1 MIKVKKNRKDNRE
14 FKQLKEQLIGI
25 RQVVKHTKIGNLWT
39 HEASVRKKLKQL
51 RQIDGHSI
59 KGYEN
64 LVIDYHELLDEISR
78 RLLEDYNEKNQTQ
91 FKFDEIAQEYET
103 EYLSSGILT
112 ALVSSHIPTLM
123 AEAFQ
128 THFPHN
134 PKDEYPEARALKRKV
149 YLHLGQT
156 NTGKTYQAIQRLKQS
171 TNGIYLAPLRILA
184 LEIFERLNEEGISC
198 DLLTGEEEVLI
209 EGANHQSSTI
219 EKLNLNETYE
229 VAVIDEIQ
237 MIGDSQRGAAWT
249 RALLGLRCPEIHLC
263 GALNSKEVLVEI
275 LKDCGDDYEII
286 EYIRQVP
293 LEIVKEPFKLSDAQV
308 GDAFILFSKR
318 KVLELAKFYRES
330 GIKASVIYGDLPPEV
345 RKMQYHEFIDHENII
360 LVSTDA
366 IGMGVNL
373 PIRRIIFMNLQKFD
387 GEEERWLTSQ
397 EVKQIAGRAGR
408 KGLYEVGYVCAYGKG
423 YSFLKEKIEMED
435 PLIEEVVMGP
445 SEAILEIEGLP
456 LKEKLALWSTTTIEL
471 EWYRKMDIRD
481 YILILDKIRKYQL
494 SEHDQWSIMKLPIDV
509 HNEEI
514 IATLL
519 AYIENYFIQDQD
531 ELPKPYQKEES
542 LRTLETYYQKVNLYY
557 SFCKNFDIP
566 FDLDWVYEE
575 RLRVSERINEFLVNG
590 KY

>member
-1 MIKVKKNRKDNRE
+1 MKVKKNRKETRE
-14 FKQLKEQLIGI
+14 FKQLKEQLIGT
-25 RQVVKHTKIGNLWT
+25 RQVVSHTKVGNLWT

-51 RQIDGHSI
+51 HQMDGQSI
-59 KGYEN
+59 KGFDN
-64 LVIDYHELLDEISR
+64 LLLDYRELLDQISE
-78 RLLEDYNEKNQTQ
+78 RLLEDYNEKNHTN
-91 FKFDEIAQEYET
+91 FDFEEISHDYED

-134 PKDEYPEARALKRKV
+134 PKDEYEEARKLKRKI

-171 TNGIYLAPLRILA
+171 SSGIYLAPLRILA
-184 LEIFERLNEEGISC
+184 LEIFERLNEENVPC
-198 DLLTGEEEVLI
+198 HLLTGEEEVLI
-209 EGANHQSSTI
+209 EGAHHQSSTV
-219 EKLNLNETYE
+219 EKLNLDQVYD

-237 MIGDSQRGAAWT
+237 MLGDSQRGASWT
-249 RALLGLRCPEIHLC
+249 RALLGLRCKEIHVC
-263 GALNSKEVLVEI
+263 GALNSKEVLMNI
-275 LKDCGDDYEII
+275 LKDCDDEIEVK
-286 EYIRQVP
+286 EYVRQVP
-293 LEIVKEPFKLSDAQV
+293 LEIVKEPFKLEDAQV

-318 KVLELAKFYRES
+318 RVLELARFYREN
-330 GIKASVIYGDLPPEV
+330 GVQASVIYGDLPPEV
-345 RKMQYHEFIDHENII
+345 RKMQYHDFINQQNII

-373 PIRRIIFMNLQKFD
+373 PIRRIIFMNFQKFD

-408 KGLYEVGYVCAYGKG
+408 KGMYEVGYVCSYGRG

-435 PLIEEVVMGP
+435 EPILEAVIGP
-445 SEAILEIEGLP
+445 SEAILEITGLP
-456 LKEKLALWSTTTIEL
+456 LKEKLALWSTTPVEV

-481 YILILDKIRKYQL
+481 YILILDRIRRYQL
-494 SEHDQWSIMKLPIDV
+494 SEEVQWRLMKLPIDV
-509 HNEEI
+509 QNEEI

-519 AYIENYFIQDQD
+519 QYIDCYFVREDD
-531 ELPKPYQKEES
+531 ELPKPSLHEES

-557 SFCKNFDIP
+557 SFCKNFDVP
-566 FDLDWVYEE
+566 FDLDWVYDE
-575 RLRVSERINEFLVNG
+575 RMRVSERINEFLVNG
-590 KY
+590 RY

>member
-1 MIKVKKNRKDNRE
+1 MITVKKNRKDNRE

-51 RQIDGHSI
+51 RQMDGHSI

-64 LVIDYHELLDEISR
+64 LVIDYHELLNEISR

-91 FKFDEIAQEYET
+91 FKFDEIAQEYES

-198 DLLTGEEEVLI
+198 DLLTGEEEILI
-209 EGANHQSSTI
+209 EGAHHQSSTV
-219 EKLNLNETYE
+219 EKLNLDHAYD

-275 LKDCGDDYEII
+275 LKDCEDDYEII

-494 SEHDQWSIMKLPIDV
+494 SEHDQWRIMKLPIDV

-519 AYIENYFIQDQD
+519 AYIENYFIQDED

-557 SFCKNFDIP
+557 SFCKNFDIS

>member
-1 MIKVKKNRKDNRE
+1 MKVKKNRKENRE
-14 FKQLKEQLIGI
+14 FKQLKEQLIGA
-25 RQVVKHTKIGNLWT
+25 RQVVRHTKIGNLWT
-39 HEASVRKKLKQL
+39 HEASIRKKLKQL
-51 RQIDGHSI
+51 AQMNGRSI
-59 KGYEN
+59 KGFEN
-64 LVIDYHELLDEISR
+64 LVMDYRELLDDISC
-78 RLLEDYNEKNQTQ
+78 RLLEDYNDKNQTH
-91 FKFDEIAQEYET
+91 FNFDEIVKSYEQ

-112 ALVSSHIPTLM
+112 ALVSSHIPSLM

-128 THFPHN
+128 TYFPQN
-134 PKDEYPEARALKRKV
+134 PKDEYPEARAMKRKI

-171 TNGIYLAPLRILA
+171 TTGIYLAPLRILA
-184 LEIFERLNEEGISC
+184 LEIYERLNEEGVPC
-198 DLLTGEEEVLI
+198 HLLTGEEEVLI
-209 EGANHQSSTI
+209 EGATHRSSTV
-219 EKLNLNETYE
+219 EKLNLDGVYD

-263 GALNSKEVLVEI
+263 GALNAKEVLIDI
-275 LKDCGDDYEII
+275 LSDCEDEYEII
-286 EYIRQVP
+286 EYVRQVP
-293 LEIVKEPFKLSDAQV
+293 LEIVKEPFKLNEVQI

-318 KVLELAKFYRES
+318 KVLELANFYRES
-330 GIKASVIYGDLPPEV
+330 GIRASVIYGDLPPEV
-345 RKMQYHEFIDHENII
+345 RKMQYHDFIDKENII

-408 KGLYEVGYVCAYGKG
+408 KGLYEVGYVCSYGKG
-423 YSFLKEKIEMED
+423 YSFLKDKIECED
-435 PLIEEVVMGP
+435 EPILEVVLGP

-456 LKEKLALWSTTTIEL
+456 LKEKLALWSTTANEV

-481 YILILDKIRKYQL
+481 YILILDKVRRYQL
-494 SEHDQWSIMKLPIDV
+494 SEYDQWRIMKLPIDV
-509 HNEEI
+509 HNEEV

-519 AYIENYFIQDQD
+519 FFIESYFIRH
-531 ELPKPYQKEES
+531 ESEIPKPHQGEES

-557 SFCKNFDIP
+557 SFCSNFDIP
-566 FDLDWVYEE
+566 FDLEWVYDE
-575 RLRVSERINEFLVNG
+575 RVRISERINEFLING